1 MSPIRHAHRQ
11 LNPSRSFT
19 IVELPVVSPRKREAF
34 TLVELLVVVGI
45 ISLLIGLMLPA
56 LTKAREASN
65 ATKCLNNLRQI
76 GMSYYMYAQANRDM
90 IPLGVSTSGP
100 ITPQPLKRP
109 GPATQPAD
117 YPVALNHFLY
127 VNGCPSAAGG
137 PFVAT
142 GLLAGRNG
150 RVFYCPSEIHGKAFR
165 YNTDINPWPELARG
179 LTTRISYAVRPV
191 RSIWAQ
197 DLDGPGYSC
206 SNMPKLVKQKSYALM
221 AELPQVPPYNH
232 GTGATTFLHAL
243 YGDGSV
249 RLVYSNA
256 FKTELETYLS
266 TGDKEPG
273 FTQPSA
279 EACYSEDKSIKTIW
293 WVIDH
298 N

>member
-1 MSPIRHAHRQ
+1 MIRNR
-11 LNPSRSFT
+11 RSAFNL
-19 IVELPVVSPRKREAF
+19 VELPAVSKRERNAF

-76 GMSYYMYAQANRDM
+76 GMAYYMYAQNNRDM

-100 ITPQPLKRP
+100 ITPQPLKTD
-109 GPATQPAD
+109 GPEAPDAD

-127 VNGCPSAAGG
+127 VSGYPSSAGG
-137 PFVAT
+137 PLVAS
-142 GLLAGRNG
+142 GLIKGQSG
-150 RVFYCPSEIHGKAFR
+150 KIFYCPSEIHGALFKF
-165 YNTDINPWPELARG
+165 NTPVNPWPEYHAG
-179 LTTRISYAVRPV
+179 MTTRISYATRPV
-191 RSIWAQ
+191 KAIWAQ

-206 SNMPKLVKQKSYALM
+206 SSMAKLVKQKSYALM

-232 GTGATTFLHAL
+232 GTAASPFLHAL

-249 RLVYSNA
+249 RLVQANS
-256 FKTELETYLS
+256 FKKELETYLAV
-266 TGDKEPG
+266 GKRQPG
-273 FTQPSA
+273 FTKPSA
-279 EACYSEDKSIKTIW
+279 DACYQEDRYAKTIW